1 MLMRLNDR
9 MVTLMIMLTMLMI
22 KTKKKKMMMMTT
34 LMVGL
39 VLVAVMMMMMMMMMM
54 TMIVKPR
61 MFWEERLGKIKFRAS
76 PKRVGPRIL
85 SLESVDYF
93 GASEHY

>member
-1 MLMRLNDR
+1 MLMRLDDR

-22 KTKKKKMMMMTT
+22 KTKKKKMMMTT

-39 VLVAVMMMMMMMMMM
+39 VLVAVMMMMMMM
-54 TMIVKPR
+54 TMIVTPR
-61 MFWEERLGKIKFRAS
+61 MFWEERLGKIEFRAS